1 MPVIR
6 NKLNQRIVINL
17 KSGKNIE
24 LLAKGLGDVSE
35 DDVSSDHLQ
44 AILSNGDI
52 TISGEQVAKKPSH
65 SKKGK
70 NLD

>member
-35 DDVSSDHLQ
+35 DDLSSEHLQ
-44 AILSNGDI
+44 AILSKGDI
-52 TISGEQVAKKPSH
+52 TVSEGQVAKKPGH